1 MSEFVTQALPW
12 TAHLVLLLCCVFGM
26 VGSAIPAV
34 PGTVVILAGTL
45 LHGLMTGWDP
55 LGFWTQAL
63 MVLLVIGA
71 QALQYAVS
79 AMGAKKYG
87 ASKWGVAGAML
98 GMIVG
103 IFIPIPVLGPFLGA
117 FAGALLA
124 EWAVMEKDHKEA
136 ATAGLGAMLGAVA
149 GLMAELGVAILM
161 VSWVVMRF
169 VVG

>member
-1 MSEFVTQALPW
+1 MNEFVSQALPW
-12 TAHLVLLLCCVFGM
+12 TAHVLLVLCCLFGM

-34 PGTVVILAGTL
+34 PGTVVILVGTL
-45 LHGLMTGWDP
+45 IHGLMTDWSP

-63 MVLLVIGA
+63 MVTLVVGA

-79 AMGAKKYG
+79 ALGAKKYG
-87 ASKWGVAGAML
+87 ASKWGVGGAML
-98 GMIVG
+98 GMILG
-103 IFIPIPVLGPFLGA
+103 IFIPIPVLGPFIGA

-124 EWAVMEKDHKEA
+124 EWAVMEKEHKEA
-136 ATAGLGAMLGAVA
+136 AKAGLGAMLGAVA

-161 VSWVVMRF
+161 TSWIVMRF